1 MCLALLAQTL
11 TLWATFILL
20 LWVFLFASHLER
32 FMALRWLARGLA
44 GITPAVAGVV
54 ASTSI

>member
-1 MCLALLAQTL
+1 MGNFYS
-11 TLWATFILL
+11 TFMGIF
-20 LWVFLFASHLER
+20 VASHLER
-32 FMALRWLARGLA
+32 LMALRWLARGLA